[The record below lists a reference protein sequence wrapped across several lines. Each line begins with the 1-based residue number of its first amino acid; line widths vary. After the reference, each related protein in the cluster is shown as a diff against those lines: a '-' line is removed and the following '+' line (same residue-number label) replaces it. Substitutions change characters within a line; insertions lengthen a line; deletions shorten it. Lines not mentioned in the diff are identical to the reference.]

1 MSNEVKF
8 AVKEKPL
15 LEKVSEFL
23 LPKGFIFA
31 DPYGAPLES
40 RHSFYNTDALG
51 LLFKDPEIKPQE
63 HFFGLIKKQRFQW
76 LGTVWLDTT
85 LRDTSAYN
93 ENLIFDVYG
102 SNNVEFAKELA
113 KEMTLAFGVIVDVH
127 LMTKEPA
134 VARYY

>member
-93 ENLIFDVYG
+93 ENLIFDVYVHEIG
-102 SNNVEFAKELA
+102 WRLKCKTGAIMAPVASVID
-113 KEMTLAFGVIVDVH
+113 GVD
-127 LMTKEPA
+127 
-134 VARYY
+134 

>member
-63 HFFGLIKKQRFQW
+63 HFFWTHQKATFSMVRHSLARHHIERHQRLQ
-76 LGTVWLDTT
+76 
-85 LRDTSAYN
+85 
-93 ENLIFDVYG
+93 
-102 SNNVEFAKELA
+102 
-113 KEMTLAFGVIVDVH
+113 
-127 LMTKEPA
+127 
-134 VARYY
+134 